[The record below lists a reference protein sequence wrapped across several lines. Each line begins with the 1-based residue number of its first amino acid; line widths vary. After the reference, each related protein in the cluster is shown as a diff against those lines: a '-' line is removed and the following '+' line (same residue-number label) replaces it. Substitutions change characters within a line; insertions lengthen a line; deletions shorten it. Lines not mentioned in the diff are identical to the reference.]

1 MVRLVDVPLDG
12 GSAKSAI
19 EQLTEAVKESS
30 QQQQTTTKQTQSTT
44 QTTQDVD
51 PRFAGKSTEDIVSM
65 YRNLESHS
73 GRLASQL
80 GEARTNL
87 HTVIT
92 GKREN
97 DLRQNGGV
105 VEAPAKINPSDLLSN
120 PTEAIDRYLSS
131 KQSPEVNALQQ
142 RLAQLEGQ
150 LANTTLRFNHPKA
163 EEETADPAFA
173 AWVRQT
179 PLRQQLAQRAANG
192 DASSADM
199 LLTEWQTGKASGSN
213 PVQNASERAR
223 ELAGRTTLEGRSSG
237 SEGTGKAK
245 RTFKSS
251 DLIALR
257 QNDPDKYENPAFQR
271 EITQA
276 YIEKRVLLDQ

>member
-1 MVRLVDVPLDG
+1 MVRLVDVPLDN
-12 GSAKSAI
+12 GSARSAI
-19 EQLTEAVKESS
+19 EQLTEGVRESS
-30 QQQQTTTKQTQSTT
+30 QAAPQTRQTTTTQQMTS
-44 QTTQDVD
+44 DVD
-51 PRFAGKSTEDIVSM
+51 PRFAGKSTEEIVSM

-92 GKREN
+92 GKRES
-97 DLRQNGGV
+97 DLRQNGGTIETTPV
-105 VEAPAKINPSDLLSN
+105 KIQPADILSN
-120 PTEAIDRYLSS
+120 PTEAIDRYLTSR
-131 KQSPEVNALQQ
+131 QSPEVNALQQ
-142 RLAQLEGQ
+142 RLAQLESQ

-179 PLRQQLAQRAANG
+179 PLRQQLASRAANG

-199 LLTEWQTGKASGSN
+199 LLTEWQTAKASGKDA
-213 PVQNASERAR
+213 VQNVSERAR
-223 ELAGRTTLEGRSSG
+223 DLAQRTSLEGRSSG
-237 SEGTGKAK
+237 SEGTGKSK
-245 RTFKSS
+245 RTYKSS

-257 QNDPDKYENPAFQR
+257 MNDPDKYENPAFQR

>member
-1 MVRLVDVPLDG
+1 MVRLVDVPLDS
-12 GSAKSAI
+12 GSSTRAI

-30 QQQQTTTKQTQSTT
+30 EQQPTRQTVT
-44 QTTQDVD
+44 QTNVPDVD
-51 PRFAGKSTEDIVSM
+51 PRFAGKSTEEIVSM

-87 HTVIT
+87 HTIIT

-105 VEAPAKINPSDLLSN
+105 TETPVKINPSDLLSN

-131 KQSPEVNALQQ
+131 KQSPEVSALQQ

-179 PLRQQLAQRAANG
+179 PLRGQLAQRAANG

-199 LLTEWQTGKASGSN
+199 LLTEWQQAKGSGKD
-213 PVQNASERAR
+213 PVTNASERAKD
-223 ELAGRTTLEGRSSG
+223 LAQRTTLEGRSSG

-257 QNDPDKYENPAFQR
+257 MNDPDKYENPAFQR

>member
-1 MVRLVDVPLDG
+1 MVRLVDVPLDN

-19 EQLTEAVKESS
+19 EQLTEGVRESS
-30 QQQQTTTKQTQSTT
+30 QQPTTRQTNTTTQQAS
-44 QTTQDVD
+44 DID
-51 PRFAGKSTEDIVSM
+51 SRFAGKSTEEIVKM
-65 YRNLESHS
+65 YTNLESHS

-92 GKREN
+92 GKRES
-97 DLRQNGGV
+97 DLRQNGGT
-105 VEAPAKINPSDLLSN
+105 VETAVKIQPADILSN
-120 PTEAIDRYLSS
+120 PTEAIDRYLTSR
-131 KQSPEVNALQQ
+131 QSPEVNALQQ
-142 RLAQLEGQ
+142 RLAQLENQ

-192 DASSADM
+192 DPSSADM
-199 LLTEWQTGKASGSN
+199 LLTEWQTTRASGKD
-213 PVQNASERAR
+213 PVQNVAERAKD
-223 ELAGRTTLEGRSSG
+223 LAQRTSLEGRSSG
-237 SEGTGKAK
+237 SEGTGKAR
-245 RTFKSS
+245 RTYKSS

-257 QNDPDKYENPAFQR
+257 MNDPDKYENPAFQR

>member
-1 MVRLVDVPLDG
+1 MVRLVDVPLDN
-12 GSAKSAI
+12 GSATSAI

-30 QQQQTTTKQTQSTT
+30 QQPTTRQTQV
-44 QTTQDVD
+44 QERQVQDVD
-51 PRFAGKSTEDIVSM
+51 PRFAGKSTEEIVNM

-97 DLRQNGGV
+97 DLRQNGGQV
-105 VEAPAKINPSDLLSN
+105 DTREAPKISPNDLLSN
-120 PTEAIDRYLSS
+120 PTDAIDRYLSS
-131 KQSPEVNALQQ
+131 RQSPEVSALQA

-179 PLRQQLAQRAANG
+179 PLRQELAQRAANG
-192 DASSADM
+192 DARSADM
-199 LLTEWQTGKASGSN
+199 LLTEWQTGKAAGKD
-213 PVQNASERAR
+213 PVHNASERAKD
-223 ELAGRTTLEGRSSG
+223 LASRTTLEGRSSG

>member
-1 MVRLVDVPLDG
+1 MVRLVDVPLDN

-19 EQLTEAVKESS
+19 EQLTEAVRESS
-30 QQQQTTTKQTQSTT
+30 QQSTTKQTAVQER
-44 QTTQDVD
+44 QTPDVD
-51 PRFAGKSTEDIVSM
+51 PRFAGKSTEEIVKM
-65 YRNLESHS
+65 YTNLESHS

-87 HTVIT
+87 HTIIT

-97 DLRQNGGV
+97 DLRQNGGQTETTPV
-105 VEAPAKINPSDLLSN
+105 KIQPADILSN
-120 PTEAIDRYLSS
+120 PTEAIERYVSS
-131 KQSPEVNALQQ
+131 RQSPEVNALQQ
-142 RLAQLEGQ
+142 RLAQLENQ

-173 AWVRQT
+173 QWVRQT
-179 PLRQQLAQRAANG
+179 PLRQQLAQRAASG
-192 DASSADM
+192 DPSSADM
-199 LLTEWQTGKASGSN
+199 LLTEWQQAKASGKD

-223 ELAGRTTLEGRSSG
+223 DLVSRTTLEGRSSG

-245 RTFKSS
+245 RTYKSS

-257 QNDPDKYENPAFQR
+257 MNDPDRYENPAFQR

>member
-1 MVRLVDVPLDG
+1 MVRLVDVPLDN

-30 QQQQTTTKQTQSTT
+30 QNAPPTRQTQTPT
-44 QTTQDVD
+44 QIQDVD
-51 PRFAGKSTEDIVSM
+51 PRFAGKSTEEIVTM

-87 HTVIT
+87 HTIIT

-97 DLRQNGGV
+97 DLRQNGGQ
-105 VEAPAKINPSDLLSN
+105 VETQVKIQPADILSN
-120 PTEAIDRYLSS
+120 PTEAIDRYLTSR
-131 KQSPEVNALQQ
+131 QSPEVSALQQ
-142 RLAQLEGQ
+142 RLAQLENQ

-192 DASSADM
+192 DPSSADM
-199 LLTEWQTGKASGSN
+199 LLTEWQTAKASGKDA
-213 PVQNASERAR
+213 VQNASDRAR
-223 ELAGRTTLEGRSSG
+223 DLASRTTLEGKSSG
-237 SEGTGKAK
+237 SEGTGKTK
-245 RTFKSS
+245 RTYKSS

-257 QNDPDKYENPAFQR
+257 MNDPDKYENPAFQR

>member
-1 MVRLVDVPLDG
+1 MVRLVDVPLDN

-19 EQLTEAVKESS
+19 EQLTEGVRESS
-30 QQQQTTTKQTQSTT
+30 QLAPQTRQTQTTQQ
-44 QTTQDVD
+44 TQDVD
-51 PRFAGKSTEDIVSM
+51 PRFAGKSTEEIVKM
-65 YRNLESHS
+65 YTNLESHS

-87 HTVIT
+87 HTIIT
-92 GKREN
+92 GKRES
-97 DLRQNGGV
+97 DLRQNGGT
-105 VEAPAKINPSDLLSN
+105 VETTVKIQPADILSN
-120 PTEAIDRYLSS
+120 PTEAIDRYLTSR
-131 KQSPEVNALQQ
+131 QSPEVSALQQ
-142 RLAQLEGQ
+142 RLAQLENQ

-192 DASSADM
+192 DPSSADM
-199 LLTEWQTGKASGSN
+199 LLTEWQTAKASGKDA
-213 PVQNASERAR
+213 VQNASERAR
-223 ELAGRTTLEGRSSG
+223 DLAQRTTLEGRSSG

-245 RTFKSS
+245 RTYKSS

-257 QNDPDKYENPAFQR
+257 MNDPDKYENPAFQR

>member
-1 MVRLVDVPLDG
+1 MVRLVDVPLDN

-19 EQLTEAVKESS
+19 EQLTEGVRESS
-30 QQQQTTTKQTQSTT
+30 QQSQTRQTQVQQTQS
-44 QTTQDVD
+44 QDVD
-51 PRFAGKSTEDIVSM
+51 PRFAGKSTEEIVGM

-87 HTVIT
+87 HTIIT

-105 VEAPAKINPSDLLSN
+105 TEATTAKIQPTELLSN
-120 PTEAIDRYLSS
+120 PTEAIDRYLTSR
-131 KQSPEVNALQQ
+131 QSPEVSALQQ
-142 RLAQLEGQ
+142 RLANLENQ

-192 DASSADM
+192 DPSSADM
-199 LLTEWQTGKASGSN
+199 LLTEWQTAKASGKDSVN
-213 PVQNASERAR
+213 NVSERAK
-223 ELAGRTTLEGRSSG
+223 ELAQRSTLEGRSAG
-237 SEGTGKAK
+237 TEGTGKAK
-245 RTFKSS
+245 RTYKSS

-257 QNDPDKYENPAFQR
+257 MNDPDKYENPAFQR

>member
-1 MVRLVDVPLDG
+1 MVRLVDVPLDN

-19 EQLTEAVKESS
+19 EQLTEGVRESS
-30 QQQQTTTKQTQSTT
+30 QQTPTKQTTVQ

-51 PRFAGKSTEDIVSM
+51 PRFAGKSTEEIVSM
-65 YRNLESHS
+65 YKNLESHS

-80 GEARTNL
+80 GEARNNL
-87 HTVIT
+87 TSIIT

-97 DLRQNGGV
+97 DLRQNGGT
-105 VEAPAKINPSDLLSN
+105 VETQVKIQPSDLLSN

-131 KQSPEVNALQQ
+131 KQSPEVSALQQ
-142 RLAQLEGQ
+142 RLSQLENQ

-192 DASSADM
+192 DPSSADM
-199 LLTEWQTGKASGSN
+199 LLTEWQTAKASGKD
-213 PVQNASERAR
+213 PVQNVSDRAKD
-223 ELAGRTTLEGRSSG
+223 LAGRTTLEGRSSG
-237 SEGTGKAK
+237 TEGTGKAK
-245 RTFKSS
+245 RTYKSS

-257 QNDPDKYENPAFQR
+257 MNDPDRYENPAFQR